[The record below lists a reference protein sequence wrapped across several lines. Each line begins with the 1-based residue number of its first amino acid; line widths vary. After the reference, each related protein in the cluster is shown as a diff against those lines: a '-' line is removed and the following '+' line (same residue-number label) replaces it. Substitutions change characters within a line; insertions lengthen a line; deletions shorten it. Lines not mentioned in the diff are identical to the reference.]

1 MASSPAR
8 PTVVAG
14 AGMTSFGRFLDR
26 SLRDLSAEAVAA
38 ALADAGLAPADV
50 QRIFFGNA
58 AAGLVTGQEMIRAQA
73 ALRGIGLSGLPMIN
87 VENACAS
94 GSTAFHIAWT
104 SVASGQC
111 DVALV
116 VGAEKLSHADKQVSF
131 AALGSGVDLE
141 EPRPASTG
149 SGSVFMDIYAAKTR
163 KWMAETGAT
172 VEDLARVC
180 VKSRRGGARNPQA
193 QFRDETTI
201 EQVLASRTI
210 SAPLTL
216 PMCSGIGDGAAALV
230 VMDEATARRRGAASV
245 RIAACSLV
253 SAADDESVPICAVR
267 SSREAYEQAGLG
279 PADIE
284 IAELHDASA
293 PAELIHYENLGF
305 CAVGEA
311 GALIRSGATDIG
323 GRISVN
329 PSGGLLSRGHPV
341 GATGVAQLVEIV
353 RQLRGQA
360 GPRQRPGARVGLA
373 ENNGGQIGSDA
384 AAAVT
389 TILVN

>member
-1 MASSPAR
+1 MRS
-8 PTVVAG
+8 TVVAG
-14 AGMTSFGRFLDR
+14 VGMTSFGRFLER
-26 SLRDLSAEAVAA
+26 SLRDLCAEAVAA
-38 ALADAGLAPADV
+38 ALADAGLAVGAA
-50 QRIFFGNA
+50 QRVFFGNA

-73 ALRGIGLSGLPMIN
+73 SLRGTGLAGLPMVN

-94 GSTAFHIAWT
+94 GSTAFHLAWT

-116 VGAEKLSHADKQVSF
+116 IGAEKLSHVDKQVSF

-141 EPRPASTG
+141 EPRPIGVG
-149 SGSVFMDIYAAKTR
+149 SGSIFMDIYAAKTR

-172 VEDLARVC
+172 AEDLARVC
-180 VKSRRGGARNPQA
+180 VKSRRAGALNPQA
-193 QFRDETTI
+193 QFREETTV
-201 EQVLASRTI
+201 EAVLASRTI

-216 PMCSGIGDGAAALV
+216 PMCSGIGDGAAALL
-230 VMDEATARRRGAASV
+230 VMDDVTARRLGVPGV

-253 SAADDESVPICAVR
+253 SAADDETAPICAVR

-279 PADIE
+279 PADME
-284 IAELHDASA
+284 VAELHDASA

-305 CAVGEA
+305 CAVGDA
-311 GALIRSGATDIG
+311 GGLIRSGATDLG

-353 RQLRGQA
+353 RQLRGEA

-373 ENNGGQIGSDA
+373 ENNGGQIGNDA